1 MPKKKTQVKR
11 VRRKIRETSN
21 PVIAGGD
28 LTSDE
33 IGLISEKP
41 RGREL
46 VEQDL
51 SNILTSVLPRRDE
64 IFMQESK
71 GDKVLFSKVFPSD
84 GVVLD
89 ERVAI
94 VPESLLEKAFKTI
107 VELDQSVDFLRK
119 QVEGKKAPT
128 LKRALASHKRKL
140 TKLNKKRKSGK
151 KNAAKI

>member
-1 MPKKKTQVKR
+1 MLKKKPVKR
-11 VRRKIRETSN
+11 VRRKIREISN

-64 IFMQESK
+64 IFTQEAD
-71 GDKVLFSKVFPSD
+71 GDTVLFSKVFPSN

-94 VPESLLEKAFKTI
+94 VPESLLTKAFKTI
-107 VELDQSVDFLRK
+107 VELDQSVDFLRS
-119 QVEGKKAPT
+119 Q
-128 LKRALASHKRKL
+128 L
-140 TKLNKKRKSGK
+140 
-151 KNAAKI
+151 

>member
-1 MPKKKTQVKR
+1 MLKKKPVKR
-11 VRRKIRETSN
+11 VRRKIREISN

-64 IFMQESK
+64 IFTQEAD
-71 GDKVLFSKVFPSD
+71 GDTVLFSKVFPSN

-94 VPESLLEKAFKTI
+94 VPESLLTKAFKTI
-107 VELDQSVDFLRK
+107 VELDQSVDFLRS
-119 QVEGKKAPT
+119 QLEGKKAPS
-128 LKRALASHKRKL
+128 LKKVLTAHKRKL
-140 TKLNKKRKSGK
+140 IAFNKLAKRSKLGK
-151 KNAAKI
+151 KK